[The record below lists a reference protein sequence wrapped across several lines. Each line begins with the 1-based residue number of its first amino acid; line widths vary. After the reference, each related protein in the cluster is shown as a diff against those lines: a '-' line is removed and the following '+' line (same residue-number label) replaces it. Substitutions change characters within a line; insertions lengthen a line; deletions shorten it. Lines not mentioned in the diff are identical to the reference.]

1 MHPRAQ
7 ERDDALCRARFEFR
21 WTDPFAHS
29 LDPGTA
35 QSFHDET
42 LPAGPAKAAHFCSR
56 CGPNFC
62 SMRISADARV
72 YAEENGPTSL
82 EAIEAIEAGVA
93 EKSAEFARLGSSVY
107 LPLRVLTTRQ
117 N

>member
-1 MHPRAQ
+1 
-7 ERDDALCRARFEFR
+7 
-21 WTDPFAHS
+21 
-29 LDPGTA
+29 
-35 QSFHDET
+35 
-42 LPAGPAKAAHFCSR
+42 
-56 CGPNFC
+56 
-62 SMRISADARV
+62 MRISADARV